1 VASGQLTTLICAL
14 AVNSVGPAFS
24 IGSSI
29 WTLREEERQKLVAQ
43 IVKLPNGAR
52 FTRLKPVTA

>member
-1 VASGQLTTLICAL
+1 MQKTNNPV
-14 AVNSVGPAFS
+14 P
-24 IGSSI
+24 
-29 WTLREEERQKLVAQ
+29 EEDVVSEERQRLEAERQKLVAQ